1 MHAIVYFKNCLFLN
15 NFIKNLIDIPRIR
28 KKKSKLFE
36 ISSDKTKMPLACHN
50 SGVYELSR
58 LQLVLKNVPEYT
70 LKNLIQVVCNKK
82 GLMVQCSPR
91 RNNQVKDRRTPFQ

>member
-50 SGVYELSR
+50 SGEYELSR
-58 LQLVLKNVPEYT
+58 LKLDLKNCARVYT
-70 LKNLIQVVCNKK
+70 ENFNTGRLQRK
-82 GLMVQCSPR
+82 GAYGTFSPR
-91 RNNQVKDRRTPFQ
+91 RNNQVKDRRTLFQ